1 MTAPAKI
8 TRIERLRAR
17 DGDRCWLCQGM
28 LDFEAVP
35 NSKKAPTI
43 EHLEAR
49 ANGGTD
55 AIENLA
61 LCHPGCNKHLANKP
75 KDEKLRIRAK
85 WAASRQRTAAA
96 RTVNAATSREDG
108 GTRRNPNPLTNANLR
123 TRDAGL
129 RARLRQWQL
138 AAIAASAVAL
148 LAVGF
153 CAGTLLSG

>member
-8 TRIERLRAR
+8 TKVERLRAR
-17 DGDRCWLCQGM
+17 DGDRCWLCEGM
-28 LDFEAVP
+28 LDFGAIP

-43 EHLEAR
+43 EHVEAR

-55 AIENLA
+55 ALENLA

-96 RTVNAATSREDG
+96 RKVNAATSREDG
-108 GTRRNPNPLTNANLR
+108 GTRKAKPVANANLHPSK
-123 TRDAGL
+123 TSL
-129 RARLRQWQL
+129 RARLRRWQL
-138 AAIAASAVAL
+138 AAMAASAVAL

-153 CAGTLLSG
+153 GVGTVLSG